1 MTTVCI
7 VHFKQIL
14 LTLEH
19 AFIIKDLLNQ
29 NQTKKI
35 MLLHGKLF

>member
-1 MTTVCI
+1 MTTVYI
-7 VHFKQIL
+7 VHLKPIL
-14 LTLEH
+14 LKLEH

-35 MLLHGKLF
+35 MLL